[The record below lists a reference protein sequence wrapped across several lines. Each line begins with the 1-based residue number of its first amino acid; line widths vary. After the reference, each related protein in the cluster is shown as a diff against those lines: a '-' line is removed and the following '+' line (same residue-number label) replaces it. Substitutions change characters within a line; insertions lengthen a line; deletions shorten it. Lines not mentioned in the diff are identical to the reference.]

1 MTKII
6 QKKNKIIQK
15 LISPIIKEIINVEN
29 SNLITV
35 TSVETA
41 TNGIRTK
48 IYISSLKNEKNIID
62 ILNANKKKIKHILTT
77 KIKNY
82 KIPEIDF
89 YLDKSLEYD
98 LIIKKINE
106 KNNEQ

>member
-15 LISPIIKEIINVEN
+15 LISPIIKELISLEDN
-29 SNLITV
+29 NLITI

-41 TNGIRTK
+41 LNGLHAK
-48 IYISSLKNEKNIID
+48 IYISSLKNEKDIIN
-62 ILNANKKKIKHILTT
+62 ILNSNKKKIKHMLTT

>member
-15 LISPIIKEIINVEN
+15 LISPIIKELISLKDN
-29 SNLITV
+29 NLITI

-41 TNGIRTK
+41 LNGLYAK
-48 IYISSLKNEKNIID
+48 IYISSLKNEKDIIN
-62 ILNANKKKIKHILTT
+62 ILNANKKKIKHMLTT